1 MHVDH
6 EVART
11 IFLDELDA
19 LLQVCEGLD
28 DVDLVAASRCRG
40 WTVGDV
46 LVHVHLGLQDMLLG
60 LVSPT
65 ESPADTDAASY
76 WRHQIPTN
84 DPEADAFAG
93 MRFVRLLGAAY
104 RKPSG
109 IVGHMRPTASGVMT
123 VVRGLPSGS
132 LHFQGHVLTT
142 GDFLATWAVE
152 LVVHHLDLGR
162 ELHVGAPTTPAM
174 SLTVATVEGLLG
186 GPLPTEWSQE
196 LRILAGTGRVQLND
210 DQAHAAGS
218 AAKLLP
224 VLG

>member
-11 IFLDELDA
+11 LFLDELDA

-28 DVDLVAASRCRG
+28 DVDLVAASRCLG

-93 MRFVRLLGAAY
+93 MRFVRQLGAAY

-109 IVGHMRPTASGVMT
+109 IVGHMRPTASGVMR
-123 VVRGLPSGS
+123 VVRS
-132 LHFQGHVLTT
+132 
-142 GDFLATWAVE
+142 
-152 LVVHHLDLGR
+152 R
-162 ELHVGAPTTPAM
+162 PA
-174 SLTVATVEGLLG
+174 E
-186 GPLPTEWSQE
+186 
-196 LRILAGTGRVQLND
+196 
-210 DQAHAAGS
+210 
-218 AAKLLP
+218 
-224 VLG
+224 

>member
-11 IFLDELDA
+11 IFLDELAA
-19 LLQVCEGLD
+19 LLQACEGLD
-28 DVDLVAASRCRG
+28 DVDFVAASRCRG

-65 ESPADTDAASY
+65 ESPADTDATSY
-76 WRHQIPTN
+76 WRHQVPTN
-84 DPEADAFAG
+84 DPEADALAG
-93 MRFVRLLGAAY
+93 VRFVRLLGAAY

-109 IVGHMRPTASGVMT
+109 VVGHMRPTASGVTT
-123 VVRGLPSGS
+123 VVRGLSSGS

-162 ELHVGAPTTPAM
+162 ELHVGAPATAAM
-174 SLTVATVEGLLG
+174 SLTVATVEALLG
-186 GPLPTEWSQE
+186 GPLPAEWSQE
-196 LRILAGTGRVQLND
+196 LRILAGTGRVKLND
-210 DQAHAAGS
+210 DQARAAGS

-224 VLG
+224 VLD